1 MTRISHYA
9 LALALAC
16 LGLLTIFGAA
26 AREPTKPEITTQ
38 GFLADTP
45 QQGIIGKFP
54 RLRVRIEAAQRIEKL
69 IIKERS
75 YEVDLASTRDK
86 YNLSLFG
93 LEQTPRTYT
102 DVTLNLQ
109 QYINERIETEGDYEF
124 RLVVVDRNDNSLESK
139 IYLQAQLK
147 APQKES
153 STTRDLGLL
162 ETGSFMFQRTGTGP
176 VDGAQAFGIDWQ
188 NIDNSNVSIRL
199 AQSDTDNSSIVALG
213 EADFENLR
221 SIEQLLHK
229 IASLEKSKA
238 IVLPTAN
245 NGAVGEVFAVMHNET
260 HYIFKI
266 TSSSAYPSDQGTKVT
281 LDGDFK
287 SGVEN
292 D

>member
-1 MTRISHYA
+1 MIKISNYSLT
-9 LALALAC
+9 LAF
-16 LGLLTIFGAA
+16 LGLLTVFGAA

-38 GFLADTP
+38 GFLADKP

-109 QYINERIETEGDYEF
+109 HYINERIETEGEYEF
-124 RLVVVDRNDNSLESK
+124 RLVVVDRNDNRVENK

-147 APQKES
+147 APQRES
-153 STTRDLGLL
+153 SAARDVGLL

-188 NIDNSNVSIRL
+188 NIDNSKVSIRL
-199 AQSDTDNSSIVALG
+199 AQSDADNSHIVILS
-213 EADFENLR
+213 ETDFENLQ
-221 SIEQLLHK
+221 SIEQLLQK
-229 IASLEKSKA
+229 VASLEKSEA
-238 IVLPTAN
+238 IVLTTAN
-245 NGAVGEVFAVMHNET
+245 NGAAGEVFAVMHNET
-260 HYIFKI
+260 HYIFMI

-287 SGVEN
+287 SGAEI

>member
-1 MTRISHYA
+1 MTKISHYSLT
-9 LALALAC
+9 LAF
-16 LGLLTIFGAA
+16 LGLLTVFGAA
-26 AREPTKPEITTQ
+26 ARESTKPEITTQ

-109 QYINERIETEGDYEF
+109 HYINERIETEGEYELH
-124 RLVVVDRNDNSLESK
+124 LVVVDRNENRVENK

-153 STTRDLGLL
+153 SAARDVGLL

-176 VDGAQAFGIDWQ
+176 VEGAQAFGIDWQ

-199 AQSDTDNSSIVALG
+199 AQSVADNSHIAVLG
-213 EADFENLR
+213 EADFENLQ
-221 SIEQLLHK
+221 SIDQLMEK
-229 IASLEKSKA
+229 VASLETSKA
-238 IVLPTAN
+238 IVLTTAS
-245 NGAVGEVFAVMHNET
+245 NGAAGEVFSVMHNET

-266 TSSSAYPSDQGTKVT
+266 TSSSAYPSDQGTTVT
-281 LDGDFK
+281 LEGDFK
-287 SGVEN
+287 SGAEI